1 MPSIYKAFASKAPA
15 MVDFFRAQGAIL
27 TSVSQSSYGMVGGW
41 FVFLLD
47 MLALPIVLCSHDS
60 RSPVG

>member
-1 MPSIYKAFASKAPA
+1 MPSIYKAFASEAPA

-27 TSVSQSSYGMVGGW
+27 TSVEQSSYGMVGGW

-47 MLALPIVLCSHDS
+47 RATFGGYASASYSAM
-60 RSPVG
+60 